1 MTTEYTVKTIQ
12 YGNCTI
18 IIERPVLL
26 KAEQEKREAQVKAV
40 AERVMRDY
48 LARKE
53 KGAS

>member
-1 MTTEYTVKTIQ
+1 MEYTVNTMQ

-18 IIERPVLL
+18 IIERPILL
-26 KAEQEKREAQVKAV
+26 KSEQEKREAHVKAV

-53 KGAS
+53 RVRA